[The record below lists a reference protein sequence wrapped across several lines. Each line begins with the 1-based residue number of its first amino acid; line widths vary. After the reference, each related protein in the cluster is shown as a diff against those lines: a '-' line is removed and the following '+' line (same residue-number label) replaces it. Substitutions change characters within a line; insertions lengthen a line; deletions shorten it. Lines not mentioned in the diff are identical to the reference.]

1 MYEALQQLDPIRI
14 NFSVAGMHSINVILC
29 FVMFGVALNIQP
41 GQFSRL
47 IKQPKLP
54 LIGLFSQLVAL
65 PAITFILVIS
75 LSQFITPTVA
85 MGMILVA
92 ACPGGNISNFM
103 SSYSKSNTELAVG
116 LTATSTIL
124 ATITTPFN
132 FAFWGGLYVKYIS
145 NHASH
150 MLKPLTI
157 DNWQMFET
165 VFILLGIPLIVGI
178 LFSRKFP
185 ETTEK
190 IKKPIQTLSFFFFI
204 AMVLIA
210 FANNWSLFLKY
221 IFFIFILVLIHN
233 ALALLTG
240 YTIATVFKVSDYNRR
255 TLTIETGIHNSGL
268 GLLLLFNPK
277 IFPPSLQIGGMI
289 FIVAWWGIWHI
300 VSGLSLSSYW
310 HRHPLI
316 NTTVKSEIVQQK

>member
-14 NFSVAGMHSINVILC
+14 NFSAAGMHSINLVLC

-41 GQFSRL
+41 GQFTKL
-47 IKQPKLP
+47 VKNPKLP
-54 LIGLFSQLVAL
+54 LIGLFSQLIAL
-65 PAITFILVIS
+65 PAITFLLVIL
-75 LSQFITPTVA
+75 LSQHITPTVA

-92 ACPGGNISNFM
+92 ACPGGNISNFI
-103 SSYSKSNTELAVG
+103 SSYSRANTELAVG
-116 LTATSTIL
+116 LTATSTIF

-145 NHASH
+145 GHAGH
-150 MLKPLTI
+150 VLKPLTI

-165 VFILLGIPLIVGI
+165 VFILLGIPLIIGI

-185 ETTEK
+185 KTTEK
-190 IKKPIQTLSFFFFI
+190 IKKPIQSISFVFFI
-204 AMVLIA
+204 AMIVLA
-210 FANNWSLFLKY
+210 FANNWTLFLKY
-221 IFFIFILVLIHN
+221 IYFIFIIVLIHN
-233 ALALLTG
+233 SLALITG
-240 YTIATVFKVSDYNRR
+240 YTIGTIFKVSNSNRR

-277 IFPPSLQIGGMI
+277 IFPLNLQIGGMI

-300 VSGLSLSSYW
+300 VSGLTIASIW
-310 HRHPLI
+310 HRKEP
-316 NTTVKSEIVQQK
+316 Q